1 MRDIKSSA
9 TGPISFPGVRKPT
22 PDLEDVIGQRPTPDL
37 PVKDL
42 PGVRP
47 SLDSFQFRIR
57 DKNADGVLSGNETK
71 GIEQKD
77 ANGDGKI
84 TYAEYRGAAT
94 NEIKDLA
101 ELGRKLKFRSL
112 DENKDGVLTGTEA
125 TGLRRLDK
133 DGDGRITEKEYLKG
147 LAAEDRDKQDL
158 KHDKEFKSLDI
169 NEDDVLSGT
178 EAKNLGAFDADK
190 DGKVTRQ
197 EYLDGR
203 AKGLNAPLGGLL
215 RKYGIGEG
223 IGSGNGR
230 PLFPRPGF
238 MLPLEEFRR
247 LLPFNPVGTL
257 GLEVIERLRASKR
270 DGLLSLEGAQAN
282 SRPGGPSRPGVAD
295 QAIQG

>member
-147 LAAEDRDKQDL
+147 LAAEDRDKQEL

-178 EAKNLGAFDADK
+178 EARNLGAFDADK

-203 AKGLNAPLGGLL
+203 ANGIKPPLGGLF
-215 RKYGIGEG
+215 GG
-223 IGSGNGR
+223 GNNK
-230 PLFPRPGF
+230 PLLPRPGF
-238 MLPLEEFRR
+238 ILPLEEFRR

-257 GLEVIERLRASKR
+257 GLEAIERLRASKR
-270 DGLLSLEGAQAN
+270 DGLLSLEDAQAN

>member
-22 PDLEDVIGQRPTPDL
+22 PDQEDVIGQRPTPDL

-203 AKGLNAPLGGLL
+203 AKGVTPPLGVLFGGG
-215 RKYGIGEG
+215 KIK
-223 IGSGNGR
+223 
-230 PLFPRPGF
+230 PMFPRPGF
-238 MLPLEEFRR
+238 ILPLEEFRR